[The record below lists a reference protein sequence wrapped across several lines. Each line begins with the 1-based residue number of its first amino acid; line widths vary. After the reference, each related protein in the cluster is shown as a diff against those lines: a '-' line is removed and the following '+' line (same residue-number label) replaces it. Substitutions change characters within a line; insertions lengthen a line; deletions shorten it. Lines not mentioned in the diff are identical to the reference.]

1 MTPNQTAVDRLV
13 AAQLCQESNLSEN
26 DKHRLNSLSDEEVD
40 QLIALH
46 QKLGTAESDA
56 ARPNFPI

>member
-1 MTPNQTAVDRLV
+1 MASTQTAVDRLV

-26 DKHRLNSLSDEEVD
+26 DKHRLNSLSDEEVG

-46 QKLGTAESDA
+46 QKLGTPDSDA